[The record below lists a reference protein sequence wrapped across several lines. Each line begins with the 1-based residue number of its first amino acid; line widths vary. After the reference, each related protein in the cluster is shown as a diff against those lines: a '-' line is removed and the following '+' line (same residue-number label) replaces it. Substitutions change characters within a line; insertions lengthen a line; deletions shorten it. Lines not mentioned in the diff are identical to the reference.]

1 MSSCTHNFQNGRL
14 GHLPVLSNICHSKEH
29 ISRTQCITYLK
40 RIKDDCHFKWYQ
52 FGQTIQ
58 LSETHVVNT
67 CWVSIFYLHILK
79 NELLKQVQIRIG
91 IPNCHLFLTIAIKKK
106 SHFIIFAIPNFVQN
120 INKNT

>member
-1 MSSCTHNFQNGRL
+1 MCPPAPTIFKMEDYDISQYYQTFVIQRNIYQEHNAS
-14 GHLPVLSNICHSKEH
+14 P
-29 ISRTQCITYLK
+29 YLK

-79 NELLKQVQIRIG
+79 NELLKQVQI
-91 IPNCHLFLTIAIKKK
+91 
-106 SHFIIFAIPNFVQN
+106 
-120 INKNT
+120 